1 MRDMVRGIVNMD
13 AARFEKEFP
22 VLSHHLGPENVSLLL
37 RLAETQEL
45 PAGHVLIEDMAPVDA
60 VYLIVSGEVSVE
72 LKAKDETLLLG
83 RLGKGK
89 WVGEVSL
96 FNDDHLSSAGVVTDV
111 PTTVLSLKHADF
123 FTAQSQHPGLVG
135 ALTQV
140 FLDLMTQ
147 RLRASDQIPQAAGDQ
162 GLAFPGSD
170 ALMRSDDADAR
181 QGWLKTMLKKLSG
194 VEG

>member
-1 MRDMVRGIVNMD
+1 MD
-13 AARFEKEFP
+13 TALFAKEFP
-22 VLSHHLGPENVSLLL
+22 SLARHLGSGNVSLLL
-37 RLAETQEL
+37 QLAKIHEI
-45 PAGHVLIEDMAPVDA
+45 PAGHVLINDLSPVDA
-60 VYLIVSGEVSVE
+60 VYLILSGELSVE
-72 LKAKDETLLLG
+72 LKADEESLLLG

-96 FNDDHLSSAGVVTDV
+96 FTEDHISSASVTTDT

-123 FTAQSQHPGLVG
+123 IAAQSQHPDFVG

-147 RLRASDQIPQAAGDQ
+147 RLRASDQILQQVGEHR
-162 GLAFPGSD
+162 LAFPGSD
-170 ALMRSDDADAR
+170 TLLRSDDEATR
-181 QGWLKTMLKKLSG
+181 RGWLKTMLKKLSG

>member
-1 MRDMVRGIVNMD
+1 MNMD
-13 AARFEKEFP
+13 TALFEKEFP
-22 VLSHHLGPENVSLLL
+22 GLARHLGSENVSLLL
-37 RLAETQEL
+37 QLGKIHEL
-45 PAGHVLIEDMAPVDA
+45 PAGHVLINDVSPVDA
-60 VYLIVSGEVSVE
+60 VHLILSGELSVE
-72 LKAKDETLLLG
+72 LKAKEESLLLG
-83 RLGKGK
+83 RFGKGK

-96 FNDDHLSSAGVVTDV
+96 FTDDHISSAGVTTDT

-123 FTAQSQHPGLVG
+123 SAAQSEHPGFVS

-147 RLRASDQIPQAAGDQ
+147 RLRASDQILQRIGEHR
-162 GLAFPGSD
+162 LAFQGSD
-170 ALMRSDDADAR
+170 TLLSSDDDAR

>member
-1 MRDMVRGIVNMD
+1 MD
-13 AARFEKEFP
+13 TALFEKEFP
-22 VLSHHLGPENVSLLL
+22 NLAHHLGSGNVALLL
-37 RLAETQEL
+37 QFAEMHEL
-45 PAGHVLIEDMAPVDA
+45 PAGHALIKDVSRVDA
-60 VYLIVSGEVSVE
+60 VHLIVSGEFRVE
-72 LKAKDETLLLG
+72 LKSKEETLLLG

-96 FNDDHLSSAGVVTDV
+96 FTPDRISSAAVTTET
-111 PTTVLSLKHADF
+111 PATVLSLKHDDF
-123 FTAQSQHPGLVG
+123 IAAQAGHIEFVS

-147 RLRASDQIPQAAGDQ
+147 RLRASNQVLQQIGEQR
-162 GLAFPGSD
+162 LAFQGSD
-170 ALMRSDDADAR
+170 TLLQGEEDTAR

>member
-1 MRDMVRGIVNMD
+1 MD
-13 AARFEKEFP
+13 TAHFEKEFP
-22 VLSHHLGPENVSLLL
+22 ILARHLGPGNVSLLL
-37 RLAETQEL
+37 QLAEIHEL
-45 PAGHVLIEDMAPVDA
+45 PAGHALIDDMAPVDT
-60 VYLIVSGEVSVE
+60 VYLIVSGELSVK
-72 LKAKDETLLLG
+72 LKANEASLLLG

-96 FNDDHLSSAGVVTDV
+96 FTQDHMSSAGVVTDV
-111 PTTVLSLKHADF
+111 PTTVLALKHADF
-123 FTAQSQHPGLVG
+123 FAAQSQHPDFVS

>member
-1 MRDMVRGIVNMD
+1 MD
-13 AARFEKEFP
+13 TAQFEKEFP
-22 VLSHHLGPENVSLLL
+22 ILARHLGPGNVSLLL
-37 RLAETQEL
+37 QLAEIHEL
-45 PAGHVLIEDMAPVDA
+45 PAGHVLINDMSPVDA
-60 VYLIVSGEVSVE
+60 VHLIVSGELNVTLNANEES
-72 LKAKDETLLLG
+72 LLLG

-89 WVGEVSL
+89 WVGEVSM
-96 FNDDHLSSAGVVTDV
+96 FSKDRVSSAGVAADV

-123 FTAQSQHPGLVG
+123 FAAQSQHPGFVSV
-135 ALTQV
+135 LTQV

-147 RLRASDQIPQAAGDQ
+147 RLRASDQIPQAVGEN

-170 ALMRSDDADAR
+170 TLLRGNDGGNR

>member
-1 MRDMVRGIVNMD
+1 MD
-13 AARFEKEFP
+13 TALFEKEFP
-22 VLSHHLGPENVSLLL
+22 NLARRLGPENTALLL
-37 RLAETQEL
+37 QLAEIHEF
-45 PAGHVLIEDMAPVDA
+45 PAGYVLISDMSPVEE
-60 VYLIVSGEVSVE
+60 VHLIVSGELSVE
-72 LKAKDETLLLG
+72 LKASEDSLLLG

-96 FNDDHLSSAGVVTDV
+96 FTDDHMSTATVTTDA

-123 FTAQSQHPGLVG
+123 IAAQTQHVSF
-135 ALTQV
+135 ASAMTQV

-147 RLRASDQIPQAAGDQ
+147 RLRASDQVLQLIGEHR
-162 GLAFPGSD
+162 LAFQGSGVV
-170 ALMRSDDADAR
+170 LHSNDDVTR